1 MEERQGALC
10 VFSFPEM
17 LHTVQ
22 PFRGFLEAALKN
34 FLFMVRYN
42 SVSCTCVSVCVRE
55 TPNTQGRTN
64 SGNFFFRSGN
74 FEKMLCEGRM
84 EDEITFK
91 NSFTSLK
98 NTH

>member
-34 FLFMVRYN
+34 FLFMVRYDR
-42 SVSCTCVSVCVRE
+42 VSSTCVSVCVRDGIHMVGE
-55 TPNTQGRTN
+55 WE
-64 SGNFFFRSGN
+64 FFFFLRVGILKRCYMKAGW
-74 FEKMLCEGRM
+74 KMR
-84 EDEITFK
+84 
-91 NSFTSLK
+91 
-98 NTH
+98 